1 MKTELFSVDVAI
13 VDGVTVSYTKGVLTA
28 QGPNG
33 EVSKRL
39 LHPKISFA
47 VANGTVTISAKI
59 ATKREKMNI
68 HSYRAHVTN
77 VIEGAAKNF
86 VYELKICSGHFP
98 MNAKVSGNH
107 FELKNF
113 LGESVSRNLTL
124 KDGAKVTVAGD
135 IITVEASNKELAGQ
149 VAADLEQL
157 TRITN
162 RDRRIFQDGIY
173 ITSKAGKNLVAQNG

>member
-13 VDGVTVSYTKGVLTA
+13 ADGVTVSYEKGMLTA
-28 QGPNG
+28 KGPKG
-33 EVSKRL
+33 EVTKKL
-39 LHPKISFA
+39 LHPKVDFKIA
-47 VANGTVTISAKI
+47 DGNVTISAKN

-77 VIEGAAKNF
+77 VIEGAANGF

-98 MNAKVSGNH
+98 MSASVKGNN

-113 LGESVSRNLTL
+113 LGESVARNLTL
-124 KDGAKVTVAGD
+124 KEGVEVKVAGE
-135 IITVEASNKELAGQ
+135 IITVESSNKELAGQ

-173 ITSKAGKNLVAQNG
+173 ITKKAGKDLVA